1 MSRKDLAFPTK
12 IRLLDAAVDV
22 FSERGFENG
31 FIREIVDRA
40 DANIAAINY
49 HYGSKD
55 QLAEAV
61 LDFALSGVV
70 APEPHPEADPA
81 ERLRLLVGDLLEPD
95 AATRR
100 TGILLV
106 RLLAWQIVRRAP
118 LISRLFASAEWSVFA
133 RTRSVVEALRPDL
146 PPEDTALVA
155 WSLIGQLVALRLVQT
170 LVGNG
175 SMVETARPGPALYPR
190 ALALAEATVTAA
202 KPSQAAAGP
211 PP

>member
-61 LDFALSGVV
+61 LDFALSGVL
-70 APEPHPEADPA
+70 AAEARPEADPA
-81 ERLRLLVGDLLEPD
+81 ERLRSLVGDLLEPD

-100 TGILLV
+100 TGALLV
-106 RLLAWQIVRRAP
+106 RLVAWQVVRRAP
-118 LISRLFASAEWSVFA
+118 
-133 RTRSVVEALRPDL
+133 
-146 PPEDTALVA
+146 
-155 WSLIGQLVALRLVQT
+155 
-170 LVGNG
+170 
-175 SMVETARPGPALYPR
+175 
-190 ALALAEATVTAA
+190 
-202 KPSQAAAGP
+202 
-211 PP
+211 